1 MRRDLRCSPK
11 SSIKMFF
18 IAILF
23 VIQSINVM
31 PFMATKKFPS
41 NIIVDHIVAN
51 CNDQGEIWQDINFDR
66 SRSNNGNRHVSR
78 ITRNKRIVLYADKRN
93 IKKKENDDKK
103 LGGTVAT
110 RNLFAL
116 TEIFGKITSIFQTP
130 ENGLNNGIS
139 EVIDSNSG
147 DVAAVEN
154 VEVIAEKIRKEYEAI
169 FWAVSEFLFVGICSL
184 KTFLSP

>member
-1 MRRDLRCSPK
+1 MLS
-11 SSIKMFF
+11 
-18 IAILF
+18 
-23 VIQSINVM
+23 
-31 PFMATKKFPS
+31 
-41 NIIVDHIVAN
+41 
-51 CNDQGEIWQDINFDR
+51 
-66 SRSNNGNRHVSR
+66 
-78 ITRNKRIVLYADKRN
+78 
-93 IKKKENDDKK
+93 KKENDDKK

-154 VEVIAEKIRKEYEAI
+154 VEIIAEKIRKEYEAI
-169 FWAVSEFLFVGICSL
+169 FWAVSEFLFVGIYSL